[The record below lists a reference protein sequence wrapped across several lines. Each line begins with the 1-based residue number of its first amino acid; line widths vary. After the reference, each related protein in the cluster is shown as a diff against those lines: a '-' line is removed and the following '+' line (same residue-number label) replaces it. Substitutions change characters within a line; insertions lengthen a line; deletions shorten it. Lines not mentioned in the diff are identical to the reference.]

1 MTDESAPR
9 TIEPAASA
17 PRLTAIET
25 VRSPIQSNVLH
36 VLLYDTD
43 GNIGLG
49 ETFYGASSVENYVHE
64 TATIALRSSENVS
77 PQHIAGRLSSYVGYS
92 GSGAE
97 VRGNSAIDI
106 ALWDLLA
113 QRAQLPLRTLIGGPV
128 VNSIPVYN
136 TCAGNDYVRVESR
149 QSSSNWGIG
158 EADASRGRYEDLWR
172 FLNEPAALAQDLVD
186 QGYRGM
192 KVWPFDL
199 AAEDSRGDHT
209 ADLRFGL
216 GVLEQIRNAVG
227 DQLDLYVELHSLWQP
242 KGAER
247 LLKAIEPF
255 GVTWAE
261 DPIRADRTEA
271 LASLRASTNV
281 PIAVGENLGAGYNS
295 YKPLLDARAI
305 DVAIIDIGWSGG
317 ITQALK
323 TASLADHYGVPIAPH
338 DCTGPV
344 SLAVAAHVV
353 TAIPNG
359 YVQEVARAFYHGW
372 YQDVSSGVP
381 TIADG
386 FVTPSDAPGH
396 GVSLTPEFLSRP
408 DTMRRVTRL
417 EPSP

>member
-1 MTDESAPR
+1 MNDESAPHDL
-9 TIEPAASA
+9 EPAVST
-17 PRLTAIET
+17 PRLAAIET
-25 VRSPIQSNVLH
+25 VRSPVQANVLH

-64 TATIALRSSENVS
+64 TASIALRSTENLS
-77 PQHIAGRLSSYVGYS
+77 PQGIAGRLSSYVGYS

-128 VNSIPVYN
+128 VASIPVYN
-136 TCAGNDYVRVESR
+136 TCAGNDYVRAESR

-158 EADASRGRYEDLWR
+158 ADASRGRYEDLWR
-172 FLNEPAALAQDLVD
+172 FLNEPGELAQDLVD

-199 AAEDSRGDHT
+199 AAEESRGGHI

-216 GVLEQIRNAVG
+216 GVLEKIRHAVG
-227 DQLDLYVELHSLWQP
+227 DRIDLYVELHSLWQP

-255 GVTWAE
+255 GVSWAE

-295 YKPLLDARAI
+295 YKPLFDARAI

-323 TASLADHYGVPIAPH
+323 TASLADLHGVPIAPH

-359 YVQEVARAFYHGW
+359 HVQEVARAFYHGW
-372 YQDVSSGVP
+372 YQNVSTGVP
-381 TIADG
+381 TIANG
-386 FVTPSDAPGH
+386 VITPSDAAGH
-396 GVSLTPEFLSRP
+396 GVSLTPEFLARP
-408 DTMRRVTRL
+408 DTVRRVTRL
-417 EPSP
+417 VPSR